1 MPQSFISYT
10 RDYRLNWRQFLVYA
24 LITCLCVYGSAWLNR
39 LLFADKI
46 PAIGRGIA
54 VFLLLLVIY
63 PVLAW
68 KRHSIWVKSVAFR
81 TWMLLAVCSAVFVVI
96 MRILTTALTRYFAE

>member
-1 MPQSFISYT
+1 MNSTVKP
-10 RDYRLNWRQFLVYA
+10 DYRLNWRQFLTYA
-24 LITCLCVYGSAWLNR
+24 LLTSLCVYGSAWLNR
-39 LLFADKI
+39 LFFADRI

-68 KRHSIWVKSVAFR
+68 KRHSLWVKSVTFR
-81 TWMLLAVCSAVFVVI
+81 TWTLLAVCAAVFIVI
-96 MRILTTALTRYFAE
+96 VRILTTAVTHYFAG